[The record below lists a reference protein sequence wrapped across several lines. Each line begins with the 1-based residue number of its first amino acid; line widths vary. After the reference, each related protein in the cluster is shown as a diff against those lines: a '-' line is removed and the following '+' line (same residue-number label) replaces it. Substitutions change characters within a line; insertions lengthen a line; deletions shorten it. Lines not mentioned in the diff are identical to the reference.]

1 MVFLTISISYGI
13 SGDLALQSIDTLSG
27 GQKSRVV
34 FALMGWIKPHFL
46 ILDEV
51 CLTAYPLLYLLTL
64 NLT

>member
-1 MVFLTISISYGI
+1 MMDHTVFNTIVLFAHSYGI
-13 SGDLALQSIDTLSG
+13 SGDLALQPIDTLSG

-51 CLTAYPLLYLLTL
+51 
-64 NLT
+64 